1 MKKVYL
7 FIFSLISISLSAQWW
22 DSERIDGNGVIAKI
36 SRNVGEFTSVSS
48 FGSFDVALSFG
59 KQETISLEGE
69 ENLLPYIQS
78 KVENN
83 QLVLKFKNKIN
94 IRSNKKITIYITML
108 RVEGLYLSGS
118 GNITGA
124 GDFGNQG
131 NTAFKV
137 SGSGN
142 ISLDFDRIASTKVG
156 ISGSGKVS
164 LKGKT
169 DQLNVQI
176 SGSGGVNCAELI
188 AKEAEVQVS
197 GSGNV
202 HVYAEEILNA
212 NISGSGNI
220 NYSGNAKHVSKH
232 TAGSGKIRK
241 V

>member
-22 DSERIDGNGVIAKI
+22 DSERIDGNGVITKI
-36 SRNVGEFTSVSS
+36 SRNVGDFTSVSS
-48 FGSFDVALSFG
+48 SGSFNVELTFG
-59 KQETISLEGE
+59 KPGSISLEGE
-69 ENLLPYIQS
+69 ENLLPLIQS

-83 QLVLKFKNKIN
+83 QLILKFKNKIN
-94 IRSNKKITIYITML
+94 IRNNKKITIYVAMS

-118 GNITGA
+118 GNINGS

-131 NTAFKV
+131 NTSFKV

-142 ISLDFDRIASTKVG
+142 INLDFDRIAATSLA
-156 ISGSGKVS
+156 ISGSGKII

-169 DQLNVQI
+169 DNLGIQI
-176 SGSGGVNCAELI
+176 SGSGGVDCAALI
-188 AKEAEVQVS
+188 AKDVEVQIS
-197 GSGNV
+197 GSGTVNV
-202 HVYAEEILNA
+202 HADETLEA

-220 NYSGNAKHVSKH
+220 NYSGNAKNVTKH